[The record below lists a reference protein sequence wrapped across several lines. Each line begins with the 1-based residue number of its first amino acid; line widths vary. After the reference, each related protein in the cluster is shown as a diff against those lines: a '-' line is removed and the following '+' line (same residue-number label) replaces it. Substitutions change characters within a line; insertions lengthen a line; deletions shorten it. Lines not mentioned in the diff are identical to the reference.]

1 MAIAPV
7 DYIDQ
12 QCCVDIPYLQE
23 WRENKSDLLTLIQ
36 VLSFKFSQ
44 ESPLYTV
51 SSHHSSLP
59 RMISGPKP
67 ERRSYIT
74 VTHNQS
80 INTRWSN
87 PAVQSV
93 ISCGHEQEMIQ
104 MRLDMEAQR
113 KEIDSLRESL
123 QTTCAQVVDYEDT
136 VAKLEY
142 QLNRQRVS
150 VRNSFSSG
158 VLDAM
163 QKEMTHEIESEK
175 KEKEL
180 YRKRLDAMVSE
191 ITQVI

>member
-1 MAIAPV
+1 
-7 DYIDQ
+7 
-12 QCCVDIPYLQE
+12 
-23 WRENKSDLLTLIQ
+23 
-36 VLSFKFSQ
+36 
-44 ESPLYTV
+44 
-51 SSHHSSLP
+51 
-59 RMISGPKP
+59 
-67 ERRSYIT
+67 
-74 VTHNQS
+74 
-80 INTRWSN
+80 
-87 PAVQSV
+87 
-93 ISCGHEQEMIQ
+93 